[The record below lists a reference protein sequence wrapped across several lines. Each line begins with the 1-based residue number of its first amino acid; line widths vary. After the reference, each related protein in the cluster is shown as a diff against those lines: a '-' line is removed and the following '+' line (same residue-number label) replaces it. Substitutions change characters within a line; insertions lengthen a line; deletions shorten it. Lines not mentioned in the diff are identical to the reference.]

1 MARTILD
8 PQYAND
14 LNGLFDGT
22 GTINTSSI
30 DANVVSIS
38 GNGSTSAPYLSTN
51 SLNNLVVSTAT
62 GSGLTLSTPAGS
74 TTISSDANSSFVV
87 RGAIT
92 ATGSLTAESGV
103 CSLGLAPQS
112 VTLTGTAGNL
122 SVAGGVTANG
132 ATINGNITA
141 TGNINASNGSIT
153 ASQTVTGLT
162 LVAQSGIICTGN
174 IQGTTFGGGIG
185 QVVVRGAMPGTI
197 SPNGSYTFSNIEIP
211 GFIGYSATTSY
222 VVSQNITTSPP
233 IPFIYS
239 VSYAGTT
246 PTSTL
251 VDVLVM
257 NVGTLSYNTEINFSI
272 IAMN

>member
-22 GTINTSSI
+22 GTINTGVI
-30 DANVVSIS
+30 TCAGVVSS
-38 GNGSTSAPYLSTN
+38 GNI
-51 SLNNLVVSTAT
+51 
-62 GSGLTLSTPAGS
+62 S
-74 TTISSDANSSFVV
+74 TTGTMTA
-87 RGAIT
+87 GTGIT
-92 ATGSLTAESGV
+92 ATT
-103 CSLGLAPQS
+103 
-112 VTLTGTAGNL
+112 
-122 SVAGGVTANG
+122 
-132 ATINGNITA
+132 GNITA
-141 TGNINASNGSIT
+141 TTGNIFATGAMTAGTGITATTGNITATTGNITATTGNIIATTGNINASNGSIT

-162 LVAQSGIICTGN
+162 LVAQSSIICTGN

-211 GFIGYSATTSY
+211 GFIGYSATTAY